1 MKYLLLIYN
10 NPTSKVGEPESA
22 AAQRLQGHVS
32 LYRELASAGKVVS
45 SAALPD
51 PPQVSTL
58 QVRGGVPA
66 VTDGPYLE
74 AKEYLAGY
82 YLVDVDTLD
91 EAAEIATRIP
101 CGAAGAVEIR
111 PINEEVTNLVR
122 GEAG

>member
-10 NPTSKVGEPESA
+10 NPASGSDGPEVDPA
-22 AAQRLQGHVS
+22 ERIQGHIT
-32 LYRELASAGKVVS
+32 LYGELASAGKVVS

-51 PPQVSTL
+51 PPQVTTV
-58 QVRGGVPA
+58 QVHGGVPA

-111 PINEEVTNLVR
+111 PINEEVTSLVR
-122 GEAG
+122 GETG